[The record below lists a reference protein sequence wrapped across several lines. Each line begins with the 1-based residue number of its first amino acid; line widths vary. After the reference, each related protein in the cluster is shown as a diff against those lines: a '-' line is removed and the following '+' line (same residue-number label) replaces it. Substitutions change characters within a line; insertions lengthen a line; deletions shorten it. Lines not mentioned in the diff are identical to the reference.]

1 MAKEKEYIY
10 DLRKFTQYD
19 HVMGDAKK
27 NLTKV
32 GLCVSLPKK
41 YINLRSGVFFSSF
54 SPLAEKRRTPV
65 TCLELSSQWK
75 YFSKY
80 SVHNKWLIKLLTA
93 YKLSSNH
100 SVNISPVVRPI
111 DVE

>member
-19 HVMGDAKK
+19 HAMGDAKK

-41 YINLRSGVFFSSF
+41 YINLRSGVFFFFFFPVGRKKEERLLHVNCLHNGST
-54 SPLAEKRRTPV
+54 SPNTP
-65 TCLELSSQWK
+65 C
-75 YFSKY
+75 
-80 SVHNKWLIKLLTA
+80 I
-93 YKLSSNH
+93 
-100 SVNISPVVRPI
+100 IS
-111 DVE
+111 D

>member
-19 HVMGDAKK
+19 HAMGDAKK

-54 SPLAEKRRTPV
+54 SPLAEKKKNACYMSWTV
-65 TCLELSSQWK
+65 FTIE
-75 YFSKY
+75 
-80 SVHNKWLIKLLTA
+80 VLLQILHA
-93 YKLSSNH
+93 
-100 SVNISPVVRPI
+100 
-111 DVE
+111 